1 MSIFKKKNYIDM
13 RCPRCGGRVYEKE
26 CSFYCEN
33 CGQYPRGSDA
43 YEEAKCVYYGPR
55 YRERYEREKRLQ
67 EEASA
72 VGDTRKVI
80 GETYVEYLQDQLKPI
95 YMGYK
100 YSTFFHVDATSE
112 YYYHYANLVARSTH
126 NNNNNEIR
134 MGEKRLN
141 FTVFMAYKDI
151 KVDPSRTNDR
161 EITIVFDDF
170 IIDYSGI
177 EPQYFDLYDD
187 NGIKVRTILKKH
199 GEIVFEDF
207 KKMLIEDIREYV
219 KFLKLTTYGFDDKY
233 ADHIYLEFR

>member
-1 MSIFKKKNYIDM
+1 
-13 RCPRCGGRVYEKE
+13 
-26 CSFYCEN
+26 
-33 CGQYPRGSDA
+33 
-43 YEEAKCVYYGPR
+43 
-55 YRERYEREKRLQ
+55 
-67 EEASA
+67 
-72 VGDTRKVI
+72 
-80 GETYVEYLQDQLKPI
+80 
-95 YMGYK
+95 
-100 YSTFFHVDATSE
+100 
-112 YYYHYANLVARSTH
+112 
-126 NNNNNEIR
+126 

-177 EPQYFDLYDD
+177 EPQYFDLYDN

-207 KKMLIEDIREYV
+207 KKILIEDIREYV